1 MGYIGRDG
9 ASYNTFNEMKQA
21 NVRWEQQE
29 RLIREQKK
37 QNELLEKQINKE
49 RQEKLYEEVKDW
61 SGHDV
66 LVCLKTIFYML
77 NIVFFIPFRIIE
89 NAYPIFNVIIIVF
102 GIMVFFD
109 IYRLIAR
116 YKNTD
121 NNENSKK

>member
-9 ASYNTFNEMKQA
+9 ASYNTWNEMRQA
-21 NVRWEQQE
+21 DVRWEQQE

-109 IYRLIAR
+109 IYRL
-116 YKNTD
+116 
-121 NNENSKK
+121 

>member
-1 MGYIGRDG
+1 MGSYGRDG
-9 ASYNTFNEMKQA
+9 TFYDNDKERIRA
-21 NVRWEQQE
+21 DIRYEQQE

-37 QNELLEKQINKE
+37 QNKLLEKQINKE
-49 RQEKLYEEVKDW
+49 RYEEVKDW

-66 LVCLKTIFYML
+66 LVFLKTIFYIL
-77 NIVFFIPFRIIE
+77 NIVFFIPFRIME

-116 YKNTD
+116 YKNND
-121 NNENSKK
+121 NNESSKK

>member
-1 MGYIGRDG
+1 MGSYGRDR
-9 ASYNTFNEMKQA
+9 AFYENENERIKA
-21 NVRWEQQE
+21 DARYEQQE

-66 LVCLKTIFYML
+66 LVFLKTIFYIL
-77 NIVFFIPFRIIE
+77 NIVFFIPFRIME
-89 NAYPIFNVIIIVF
+89 NAYPIFDVIIIVF
-102 GIMVFFD
+102 GIMVFLD

-116 YKNTD
+116 YKNNN
-121 NNENSKK
+121 NNESSKK

>member
-1 MGYIGRDG
+1 MGFFGKDG
-9 ASYNTFNEMKQA
+9 AHYNTWNEMKQA
-21 NVRWEQQE
+21 DVRWEQQE

-66 LVCLKTIFYML
+66 LVFLKTIFYIL
-77 NIVFFIPFRIIE
+77 NIVFFIPFRIME

-116 YKNTD
+116 YKNND
-121 NNENSKK
+121 NNESSKK

>member
-1 MGYIGRDG
+1 MGFWGKDG
-9 ASYNTFNEMKQA
+9 AHYNTFNEMKQA
-21 NVRWEQQE
+21 DVRWEQQE

-66 LVCLKTIFYML
+66 LVFLKTIFYIL
-77 NIVFFIPFRIIE
+77 NIVFFIPFRIME